1 MAGTAGGVVR
11 MGLSNLTREELAAWV
26 TASCQEQG
34 VPVKV
39 THPSVIRQ
47 VGTLLGAP
55 AEG

>member
-1 MAGTAGGVVR
+1 
-11 MGLSNLTREELAAWV
+11 MGLSNLTRGELAAWV

-55 AEG
+55 AAG